1 MPKIAIAV
9 LGGSVVE
16 GYSAPVGSHW
26 RFSIAGGDSLDLRR
40 ADLPQDHT
48 VQFGFATLFGSCKV
62 RVPKGTKVDLGG
74 FVLMGGN
81 SSKVQP
87 GDGETNNSISIRFY
101 ALAGGVSVESD

>member
-1 MPKIAIAV
+1 MRRFDSVPARRSRATLGHSLAV
-9 LGGSVVE
+9 L
-16 GYSAPVGSHW
+16 H
-26 RFSIAGGDSLDLRR
+26 RR
-40 ADLPQDHT
+40 WGVSSGPPPRPT

-87 GDGETNNSISIRFY
+87 GDGEANNSISIRFY